1 MRVGFTTENK
11 SRDTSG
17 YPKFR
22 MEQKNEKRRICLIE
36 QTPVMRRLH
45 AVRMPVVENGRIVME
60 TRKGKRGDY
69 EVPMQEFVGSHLC
82 TGDEQAFLPI
92 DDGGKGL
99 TIDPDNCVM
108 CEWAQRYPDYFEAPY
123 RRFAQHVLE
132 YKCQPGTAKVATPF
146 QAELKVWLY
155 TDTRFDAIVD
165 MVDEHG
171 NPRGFDII
179 AGPCESVSWQKYQIQ
194 VGGSCEWAKTDER
207 KALVAEIWKN
217 NQCEDLEGQIAR
229 KPNPAF
235 IQADVDKVLDRWA
248 EVGRVDEDGETI
260 SGADY
265 DDLNDLLG
273 ESHHEKKTKVDVTPS
288 GPSPEADED
297 LSALL
302 GSSAGESEVPDA
314 AGSHV
319 EEPATDDDDDAP
331 SGDVADFD
339 KLLGDLL

>member
-1 MRVGFTTENK
+1 MPRVGFTTENK

-22 MEQKNEKRRICLIE
+22 MEQKNERRRFCLIE
-36 QTPVMRRLH
+36 PQPMMRRVH
-45 AVRMPVVENGRIVME
+45 ALRMPVVEDGRIVME
-60 TRKGKRGDY
+60 TRTGKRGDY
-69 EVPMQEFVGSHLC
+69 EVPKQEFVGQHLC
-82 TGDEQAFLPI
+82 TGEESVFEKAS
-92 DDGGKGL
+92 
-99 TIDPDNCVM
+99 IDPEHCIM
-108 CEWAQRYPDYFEAPY
+108 CEWAKKHPDYFEAPY

-207 KALVAEIWKN
+207 KKLVAEIWQN
-217 NQCEDLEGQIAR
+217 NQCEDLEGMIAR

-248 EVGRVDEDGETI
+248 EVGR
-260 SGADY
+260 SAD
-265 DDLNDLLG
+265 DDDFVPKGDLDDFDDLLG
-273 ESHHEKKTKVDVTPS
+273 DSKASQTTEDTFDL
-288 GPSPEADED
+288 GPSKVGHTED
-297 LSALL
+297 DGDDLASLL
-302 GSSAGESEVPDA
+302 GDAEGETSVPAEAPVAAEDTEKARDDEAGD
-314 AGSHV
+314 
-319 EEPATDDDDDAP
+319 
-331 SGDVADFD
+331 DVADFD
-339 KLLGDLL
+339 DLLGDLR